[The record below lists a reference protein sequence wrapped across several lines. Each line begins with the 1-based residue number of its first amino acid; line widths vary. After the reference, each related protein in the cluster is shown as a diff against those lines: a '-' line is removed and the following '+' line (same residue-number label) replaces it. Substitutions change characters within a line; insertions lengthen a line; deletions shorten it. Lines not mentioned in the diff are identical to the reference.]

1 MEALNMEPMAGR
13 VQKQGDSKHHTHLQL
28 AVPTQ
33 LTLFLPPPCPF
44 GTMGLHARPARSQP
58 PRFEMARCSSSMPP
72 APSFRYDRNTA
83 LDQDAH
89 KRATSVY
96 LIQRIVPML
105 PLAPSEE
112 LCSLNPGQERLAF
125 PVMPTIAQD
134 TKIIKKWF
142 GKTIGILHSDG
153 SGESSAT
160 DIDSDVEDENP
171 LE

>member
-1 MEALNMEPMAGR
+1 
-13 VQKQGDSKHHTHLQL
+13 
-28 AVPTQ
+28 
-33 LTLFLPPPCPF
+33 
-44 GTMGLHARPARSQP
+44 
-58 PRFEMARCSSSMPP
+58 
-72 APSFRYDRNTA
+72 RNTA

-112 LCSLNPGQERLAF
+112 LCRHEDYQE
-125 PVMPTIAQD
+125 VVWQD
-134 TKIIKKWF
+134 HWDSDLEKYE
-142 GKTIGILHSDG
+142 GGVDDYEQLDSDG